1 MSRPVF
7 QGAGV
12 AIVTPFTDNGIDFA
26 KLEQMID
33 FQIKNKTDCIIIC
46 GSTGEAATMT
56 EEEHLAAIKC
66 AVDATAGRV
75 PVIAGTGSNDT
86 QFGISLTKKAQELG
100 ADAALLVT
108 PYYNKCTPEGLYRHY
123 KAIASAVDL
132 PIILYNVPSRT
143 NVNISP
149 AVLARLA
156 ECDNIVGVKEC
167 NLSQVPDTVSLT
179 GDRYALYSGEDGLV
193 VPMLSLG
200 AQGVISVVSNLLPEK
215 MSTMVHAYLD
225 GDTKTARDIQIS
237 IIPLVNALFC
247 EVNPIPVKEAL
258 NIAGWNVGAPRL
270 PLCEM
275 SEAGHKRMEEVLAQ
289 YDLSAMDEYIK

>member
-1 MSRPVF
+1 MARPVF
-7 QGAGV
+7 EGAGV
-12 AIVTPFTDNGIDFA
+12 AIVTPFNDNGIDFA
-26 KLEQMID
+26 KLEKLID
-33 FQIKNKTDCIIIC
+33 FQIENKTDSIIIC
-46 GSTGEAATMT
+46 GSTGEAATMS
-56 EEEHLAAIKC
+56 EAEHLDAIKC

-86 QFGISLTKKAQELG
+86 EFAVSLTKKAKELG

-123 KAIASAVDL
+123 KKIASAVDI
-132 PIILYNVPSRT
+132 PVILYNVPSRT

-156 ECDNIVGVKEC
+156 ECDNIVAVKEC
-167 NLSQVPDTVSLT
+167 NLSQVPETYSLT

-200 AQGVISVVSNLLPEK
+200 AYGVISVASNLVPEQV
-215 MSTMVHAYLD
+215 SAMVHAYLD

-237 IIPLVNALFC
+237 LIPLVNALFC

-258 NIAGWNVGAPRL
+258 NIAGWNVGLPRL

-275 SEAGHKRMEEVLAQ
+275 SEAGHKRMEETLKG
-289 YDLSAMDEYIK
+289 YDLSAMDKYLG